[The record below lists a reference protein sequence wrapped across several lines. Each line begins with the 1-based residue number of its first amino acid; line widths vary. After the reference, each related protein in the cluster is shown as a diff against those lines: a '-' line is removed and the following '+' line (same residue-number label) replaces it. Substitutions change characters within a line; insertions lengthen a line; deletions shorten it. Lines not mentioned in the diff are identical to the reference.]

1 MCSKWESYI
10 SKSSLEG
17 GQEVEGI
24 NAIESTQSMRGRE
37 GWDGEIEQGG
47 QRQRRLGEEGRWV
60 TINQQDKKAA
70 GAFD

>member
-1 MCSKWESYI
+1 MATPVNLPLK
-10 SKSSLEG
+10 G

-37 GWDGEIEQGG
+37 GRDGEMEQGG
-47 QRQRRLGEEGRWV
+47 WRQCRLGEEGSWI
-60 TINQQDKKAA
+60 TINQQDKEAA